1 MRLYIAADVRGIPK
15 DVTNAADKIFANYE
29 IEYEDLQEPRL
40 SKIVTELPSSQKQK
54 EKISDLSRKI
64 RENVHVFNNRL
75 NVTAVCA
82 SYKITDCKEVDT
94 PCVTVFVLGKNR
106 IPAGE
111 TEFEEIRKKNG
122 YLFDDAEFDV
132 VEGYFKLAHGTKYT
146 SYACSLGGGVG
157 ISARGARSAGTLGG
171 FLVDKD
177 GKVYILSNEHV
188 LNPPEV
194 KNNMNN
200 PEEENS
206 LNEIVIEQP
215 AQSDYNEMLEDAIA
229 NVEEH
234 KRKKSNLEK
243 IEWKYAENN
252 ALYRN
257 TMEVYKRELE
267 DAQKNYEEIE
277 KGRPRE
283 IGTYISGLQD
293 NVNVSLGGKNVPVFV
308 DAAIAQLNSDE
319 FERVKIKNEAE
330 TFPLYGFT
338 DIIIDN
344 RTKFRFRPNGK
355 TVDMETLRCEQEEQ
369 HFMKIGQSSGLT
381 WDGEFDLSMEEMYV
395 SCIGAP
401 FNNIPLVLCENCI
414 EMFSSEQDKSK
425 EENSEDEECRKCGKP
440 LNRKN
445 DEDGAKDSVWS
456 LWAHNVFVIRKNE
469 TPFCKAGDSGALV
482 FDNYG
487 RAWGLLFGTFR
498 HRLKNTVYCLS
509 SPLCVALK
517 ALEDKSGIKGLELW

>member
-1 MRLYIAADVRGIPK
+1 MRLYIDADGKGIPK
-15 DVTNAADKIFANYE
+15 DVRNAGDKIFANYE

-40 SKIVTELPSSQKQK
+40 SKIVTELPSSIKK
-54 EKISDLSRKI
+54 TGKNSDLSRKI
-64 RENVHVFNNRL
+64 WENVHVFDNRL

-82 SYKITDCKEVDT
+82 SYKIIDCKEVDT

-111 TEFEEIRKKNG
+111 SDIEEIKRNKG
-122 YLFDDAEFDV
+122 GLFDNAKFDV
-132 VEGYFKLAHGTKYT
+132 VEGYFKPAHGTEYT
-146 SYACSLGGGVG
+146 SYAHYLRGGVG

-171 FLVDKD
+171 FLVDKN
-177 GKVYILSNEHV
+177 GNVYILSNEHV

-194 KNNMNN
+194 KNMKD
-200 PEEENS
+200 
-206 LNEIVIEQP
+206 IVIEQP
-215 AQSDYNEMLEDAIA
+215 AQSDYEKKMEYAKK
-229 NVEEH
+229 NVEEC
-234 KRKKSNLEK
+234 KGRKSKLEK
-243 IEWKYAENN
+243 AEYKYEEKKP
-252 ALYRN
+252 LYREK
-257 TMEVYKRELE
+257 MEDCEQKIK

-277 KGRPRE
+277 KRKPRK

-293 NVNVSLGGKNVPVFV
+293 NVNVRLGGKDVRVFV
-308 DAAIAQLNSDE
+308 DAAIAQLDSDE
-319 FERVKIKNEAE
+319 LEMVTISSEAE
-330 TFPLYGFT
+330 TCPLYGFT
-338 DIIIDN
+338 NINDEDK
-344 RTKFRFRPNGK
+344 KFTPDGK
-355 TVDMETLRCEQEEQ
+355 TGDMEALRDQEKL

-381 WDGEFDLSMEEMYV
+381 WNGEFDLSMEEMYV

-482 FDNYG
+482 FGNDD
-487 RAWGLLFGTFR
+487 RAWGLLFGRFR